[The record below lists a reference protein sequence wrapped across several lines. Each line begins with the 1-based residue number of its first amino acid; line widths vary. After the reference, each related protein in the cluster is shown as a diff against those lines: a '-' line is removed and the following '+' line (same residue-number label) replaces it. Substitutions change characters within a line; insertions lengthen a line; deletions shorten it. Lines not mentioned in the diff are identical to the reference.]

1 MKKVLIAA
9 LAASLIMLC
18 GCGET
23 ENGGDVK
30 TVMPI
35 DSGISIENLTDAT
48 FAGSFDESSI
58 SEENGA
64 YNLDVEV
71 FAEEFFDAVDITS
84 LKAGDKLV
92 ADGTEYVV
100 ETVEQTD
107 NGLVSINGGQE
118 QGGVD
123 LATNDEGGVFFVE
136 GMDGTH
142 TYSDLGKATLK
153 LAENFVLT
161 DDSDLDNPDKKY
173 NAEEFK
179 ALLEDDSNS
188 YGFNRVNT
196 TVRVDNGEITEIHR
210 IFQP

>member
-9 LAASLIMLC
+9 LAASLILLC
-18 GCGET
+18 GCGGTET
-23 ENGGDVK
+23 GGDVK
-30 TVMPI
+30 TVTPI
-35 DSGISIENLTDAT
+35 DAGISVDNLTDAT
-48 FAGSFDESSI
+48 FAGSFDGSSI
-58 SEENGA
+58 SEDNGT
-64 YNLDVEV
+64 YSLDVDV
-71 FAEEFFDAVDITS
+71 FAEEFFDAVAVTE

-92 ADGTEYVV
+92 AGGTEYVV

-118 QGGVD
+118 QGGID
-123 LATNDEGGVFFVE
+123 LSTDDEGGVFFVE
-136 GMDGTH
+136 GMDNSH
-142 TYSDLGKATLK
+142 TYSDLGKATLT

-179 ALLEDDSNS
+179 ALLGDDSNS

-196 TVRVDNGEITEIHR
+196 TVKVDNGEITEIHR